1 MQERDRQMTTPS
13 DAVAAPSPRTES
25 SDEGDVPVDASMHVL
40 QFVVA
45 FVAVIAAIW
54 LGTLH

>member
-1 MQERDRQMTTPS
+1 MTTPS
-13 DAVAAPSPRTES
+13 DAVAAPSHRTES